1 MPATS
6 GNNRAFLFSYPAMVT
21 FHSVISLLISRFKRA
36 CAPRFDDDIKRYDV
50 MRLRPVNGVC
60 FVNRHACEG
69 ISINIS
75 SIKDA
80 IKLSLIEMIKAS
92 IARGYGI

>member
-1 MPATS
+1 
-6 GNNRAFLFSYPAMVT
+6 
-21 FHSVISLLISRFKRA
+21 
-36 CAPRFDDDIKRYDV
+36 

>member
-1 MPATS
+1 MAITATIVGLS
-6 GNNRAFLFSYPAMVT
+6 ARYP